1 MPFQRVG
8 QYVLFRSAAIKPLI
22 QLYCL
27 WRRKHDGIEDSQIIS
42 GKELRR
48 REPQLCPDTEILTD
62 RTKEMDRKY
71 FVELFS
77 KFDSA
82 YLESLPDEVFFA
94 KRFVMS
100 EEDQALLLKNSS
112 MVHGRRFYRAKVRNA
127 LM

>member
-1 MPFQRVG
+1 MVG
-8 QYVLFRSAAIKPLI
+8 VPGKFFAVLSGV
-22 QLYCL
+22 
-27 WRRKHDGIEDSQIIS
+27 DGFVTVCGSVA
-42 GKELRR
+42 
-48 REPQLCPDTEILTD
+48 
-62 RTKEMDRKY
+62 KEMDRKY
-71 FVELFS
+71 FVEPFS

-127 LM
+127 LMEKYAAMTNPRTGKTEAFQRVWIKKKQTQTE